1 MKNEELIELLLEELD
16 ESERQKNEASN
27 LQKKIS
33 QIEQENME
41 GKD

>member
-27 LQKKIS
+27 MQKKIS
-33 QIEQENME
+33 QLEQENME